1 MAARTLIQ
9 VPPTARRG
17 DVVEVRTMIAHT
29 METGY
34 RAGADGRTLPRDIIR
49 RFSCRFDDELVFS
62 ADLYPA
68 IAANP
73 YLAFA
78 LRATTSGKLTFT
90 WEGDN
95 GLSQTESATLT
106 VT

>member
-1 MAARTLIQ
+1 MARTLIQ

-17 DVVEVRTMIAHT
+17 DVVEVRTLIAHT

-34 RAGADGRTLPRDIIR
+34 RAGSDGRTLPRDIIR
-49 RFSCRFDDELVFS
+49 RFTCRFNDEVVFS

-73 YLAFA
+73 YIAFA
-78 LRATTSGKLTFT
+78 LRATASGKLTFT

>member
-1 MAARTLIQ
+1 MARTLIQ

-17 DVVEVRTMIAHT
+17 DVVEVRTLIAHT

-34 RAGADGRTLPRDIIR
+34 RAGSDGRTLPRDIIR
-49 RFSCRFDDELVFS
+49 RFSCRFNDELVFS

-73 YLAFA
+73 YIAFA
-78 LRATTSGKLTFT
+78 LRATVSGKLTFS

-95 GLSQTESATLT
+95 GLAQTESATLT

>member
-1 MAARTLIQ
+1 MARTRIQ
-9 VPPTARRG
+9 VPATARR
-17 DVVEVRTMIAHT
+17 DEVVEIRTLIAHT

-34 RAGADGRTLPRDIIR
+34 RAGSDGRTLPRDILR
-49 RFSCRFDDELVFS
+49 RFSCRYNGELVFS
-62 ADLYPA
+62 AELYPA

-73 YLAFA
+73 YLAFS
-78 LRATTSGKLTFT
+78 LRVDASGSLTFT

-95 GLSQTESATLT
+95 GFAQTESATIT

>member
-1 MAARTLIQ
+1 MARTLIDA
-9 VPPTARRG
+9 PASAKRG
-17 DVVEVRTMIAHT
+17 DIVEIRMLIAHA
-29 METGY
+29 MESGH
-34 RAGADGRTLPRDIIR
+34 RAGPNGKVLPRDIIR
-49 RFSCRFDDELVFS
+49 RFTCRYGGEVVFS

-73 YLAFA
+73 YIAFQTRAVESGA
-78 LRATTSGKLTFT
+78 LVFT

-95 GLSQTESATLT
+95 DFVQTETRTIT